1 MKAYTDI
8 EQSKK
13 LAGYRRRQGDSNT
26 RTFHQRRGRET
37 HHGERETRYGYEQDE

>member
-13 LAGYRRRQGDSNT
+13 LAKTLPTIILDLVKYQKSTLKN
-26 RTFHQRRGRET
+26 Q
-37 HHGERETRYGYEQDE
+37 

>member
-13 LAGYRRRQGDSNT
+13 LAASFFGLNNYIAVLKLGVPKVEE
-26 RTFHQRRGRET
+26 HIIM
-37 HHGERETRYGYEQDE
+37 